1 MQRCASHMKG
11 IAQQIVCN
19 NAQRIGSSSQ
29 TLIRNPS
36 ILNKIAYGN
45 KDLQLLS
52 MPKARSMF
60 SESIR
65 CFGFG
70 KFYMHG
76 PGRLA
81 YLASIPVV
89 NEKELVQADDEPTF
103 SYPNGPYTTMSN
115 LTWNGIRITVKQMN
129 LPPHQ
134 NCSKRLSADLLI
146 AEQEYNSKLRHPNLL
161 LLMAVCQSSDLDQIR
176 LVYERINLGSLYGVL
191 HERRSEFPVL
201 RVEVIVQML
210 LQITDVLIYLHSRGY
225 IHRAITSHA
234 VQLVL
239 PGIAKLSNFE
249 FMVESVDGGIYSDL
263 SRFPVPPQF
272 YNWLA
277 PEVIR
282 GKFSSVKSDIYS
294 LCTLIQ
300 ELFTDTVPWEDMD
313 GLAVK
318 ELLGAGHCLSVDERV
333 PAPYYDI
340 VRTGMQVKPRNRT
353 MCLQDIRFILR
364 NDIKD
369 LIINQKHAFENVDSD
384 IQSECVNIPV
394 GASTDISSYRRQP
407 EYLEQLE
414 MENTV
419 SRRETEYLEQGQIM
433 YNDDY
438 QYYNMGRRTS
448 FSPKQQSQ
456 TNVEADSKISQEII
470 VLCNSWKTEQITDDG
485 IASRAP
491 EKVFHKDKLSS
502 GYSSW
507 NKPEQHNIPELAET
521 NPIKYG
527 IEQADILQH
536 LNELDV
542 VLEKEIVVTSER
554 QRAGDGLEAEQLQY
568 SDTRYS
574 AVEDTDGHS
583 SAWLE
588 TDTEYA
594 TEEEDKQNDP
604 TPNRCSKWT
613 VVKDSRSDQD
623 RYGQSSSNS
632 LNRACEEER
641 EIAANVSIQHSV
653 RTCSINIQASKN
665 LVQQA
670 CSALDHVKRRCDPG
684 VNSSQKSVEIDK
696 MSDFQ
701 PLEKVP
707 CNKPSYDEV
716 DYHKK
721 NEKGNKKFDSDNE
734 GNLVIPI
741 SIAPPKRYR
750 PPVYR
755 AEKRNVSGRCR
766 KAAAN
771 LPNWTQSQHASTGK
785 DSTNSEVLRTS
796 DTFADG
802 TQTTCSLKN
811 QINEEE
817 SDYSSALDESF
828 MHSSTL
834 DESFMSLSEQ
844 KVAKVS
850 KGRKD
855 RNRCIIHDQN
865 AEVIPAHKGCISMRI
880 PTEVSQRRYRKQ
892 CIYLSG
898 NGEIRTTQS
907 TVPERVKVRRKKETY
922 NFSSSGKTQHQHY
935 KKKQKIKV
943 DQRTGK
949 SNWTDEVAEVVER
962 MTSGYLPVS
971 QEQPKEKGRKNSQN
985 ENEEELFRRFA
996 NRSQENRELK
1006 DYNRYCGIS
1015 KKVEKHQ
1022 LDSKLTEHD
1031 PLNNV
1036 REEMPMESDSSGDL
1050 EEIFRSFAG
1059 QRESAD
1065 EKLSESS
1072 KEELE
1077 ERTDLDETFITNR
1090 GQRKSYKEN
1099 LEQFSTSDFAFESS
1113 LDVSD
1118 EFFTPN
1124 LQFVSFS
1131 SRNLASTGFSNIQ
1144 YAQESTTS
1152 SEEELEITREVC
1164 QQNLDSTKHSFSSD
1178 SDAVGGKM
1186 VIHKVNVE
1194 KSIER
1199 DWSGVSKH
1207 SFTPLIGVAQAT
1219 EIGMVTALDYNHRE
1233 LKGTLDKH
1241 EVSMPDIQ
1249 NISCIPCDGHFADA
1263 ILLSKTPMSTHMPF
1277 NNSTPYSISPGKKL
1291 SQSHRL
1297 YKTRS
1302 EPLLI
1307 QTSKNLN
1314 TSLWPSC
1321 DSSASIPRTF
1331 ATACDGTSKLE
1342 SPSTQRE
1349 TQFSATTEWVAP
1361 SVHSIA
1367 HSPLGVVKAK
1377 LSPVSSPGLKDKNH
1391 QFNTIYLVNMEKTLQ
1406 VPEYNSAAESGE
1418 LEVHGSKK
1426 MHENLL
1432 LSEDK
1437 QCRKPG
1443 DKEGLSQEA
1452 EMLLAPS
1459 LLSSTLA
1466 DGQVITF
1473 AAYTDNSHDSQ
1484 CSVDEMNSAFIS
1496 KGNEGM
1502 DITNEMCDN
1511 NEQEREKMK
1520 QLPFGITSDE
1530 NVQAYGNEQKE
1541 RLAPDRQQEVSHGIL
1556 RLLSDSERS
1565 KIQNILEESERAHST
1580 LDDVLEGILE
1590 SQDQPK
1596 QKVNKVSMN
1605 RNETAKEEVFRPEQ
1619 LIQMVPHIEDSALS
1633 GKQTKTGE
1641 GGVEDSLE
1649 SRARETNVS
1658 FENGVSEESS
1668 NRQRVNWSQPHRVII
1683 LEPNSS

>member
-1 MQRCASHMKG
+1 
-11 IAQQIVCN
+11 
-19 NAQRIGSSSQ
+19 
-29 TLIRNPS
+29 
-36 ILNKIAYGN
+36 
-45 KDLQLLS
+45 
-52 MPKARSMF
+52 
-60 SESIR
+60 
-65 CFGFG
+65 
-70 KFYMHG
+70 
-76 PGRLA
+76 
-81 YLASIPVV
+81 
-89 NEKELVQADDEPTF
+89 
-103 SYPNGPYTTMSN
+103 
-115 LTWNGIRITVKQMN
+115 
-129 LPPHQ
+129 
-134 NCSKRLSADLLI
+134 
-146 AEQEYNSKLRHPNLL
+146 
-161 LLMAVCQSSDLDQIR
+161 
-176 LVYERINLGSLYGVL
+176 
-191 HERRSEFPVL
+191 
-201 RVEVIVQML
+201 
-210 LQITDVLIYLHSRGY
+210 
-225 IHRAITSHA
+225 
-234 VQLVL
+234 
-239 PGIAKLSNFE
+239 
-249 FMVESVDGGIYSDL
+249 
-263 SRFPVPPQF
+263 
-272 YNWLA
+272 
-277 PEVIR
+277 
-282 GKFSSVKSDIYS
+282 
-294 LCTLIQ
+294 
-300 ELFTDTVPWEDMD
+300 
-313 GLAVK
+313 
-318 ELLGAGHCLSVDERV
+318 
-333 PAPYYDI
+333 
-340 VRTGMQVKPRNRT
+340 
-353 MCLQDIRFILR
+353 
-364 NDIKD
+364 
-369 LIINQKHAFENVDSD
+369 
-384 IQSECVNIPV
+384 
-394 GASTDISSYRRQP
+394 
-407 EYLEQLE
+407 
-414 MENTV
+414 
-419 SRRETEYLEQGQIM
+419 
-433 YNDDY
+433 
-438 QYYNMGRRTS
+438 
-448 FSPKQQSQ
+448 
-456 TNVEADSKISQEII
+456 
-470 VLCNSWKTEQITDDG
+470 
-485 IASRAP
+485 
-491 EKVFHKDKLSS
+491 
-502 GYSSW
+502 
-507 NKPEQHNIPELAET
+507 
-521 NPIKYG
+521 
-527 IEQADILQH
+527 
-536 LNELDV
+536 
-542 VLEKEIVVTSER
+542 
-554 QRAGDGLEAEQLQY
+554 
-568 SDTRYS
+568 
-574 AVEDTDGHS
+574 
-583 SAWLE
+583 
-588 TDTEYA
+588 
-594 TEEEDKQNDP
+594 
-604 TPNRCSKWT
+604 
-613 VVKDSRSDQD
+613 
-623 RYGQSSSNS
+623 
-632 LNRACEEER
+632 
-641 EIAANVSIQHSV
+641 
-653 RTCSINIQASKN
+653 
-665 LVQQA
+665 
-670 CSALDHVKRRCDPG
+670 
-684 VNSSQKSVEIDK
+684 
-696 MSDFQ
+696 
-701 PLEKVP
+701 
-707 CNKPSYDEV
+707 
-716 DYHKK
+716 
-721 NEKGNKKFDSDNE
+721 
-734 GNLVIPI
+734 
-741 SIAPPKRYR
+741 
-750 PPVYR
+750 
-755 AEKRNVSGRCR
+755 
-766 KAAAN
+766 
-771 LPNWTQSQHASTGK
+771 
-785 DSTNSEVLRTS
+785 
-796 DTFADG
+796 
-802 TQTTCSLKN
+802 
-811 QINEEE
+811 
-817 SDYSSALDESF
+817 
-828 MHSSTL
+828 
-834 DESFMSLSEQ
+834 
-844 KVAKVS
+844 
-850 KGRKD
+850 
-855 RNRCIIHDQN
+855 
-865 AEVIPAHKGCISMRI
+865 
-880 PTEVSQRRYRKQ
+880 
-892 CIYLSG
+892 
-898 NGEIRTTQS
+898 
-907 TVPERVKVRRKKETY
+907 
-922 NFSSSGKTQHQHY
+922 
-935 KKKQKIKV
+935 
-943 DQRTGK
+943 
-949 SNWTDEVAEVVER
+949 

-1297 YKTRS
+1297 CKTRS

-1342 SPSTQRE
+1342 SPSTQLE

-1377 LSPVSSPGLKDKNH
+1377 LSPVSSPGLK
-1391 QFNTIYLVNMEKTLQ
+1391 
-1406 VPEYNSAAESGE
+1406 
-1418 LEVHGSKK
+1418 
-1426 MHENLL
+1426 
-1432 LSEDK
+1432 
-1437 QCRKPG
+1437 G

-1530 NVQAYGNEQKE
+1530 NVQTFGNEQKE